1 MKNIHFKTC
10 TCLLGIL
17 LILFSG
23 IQVKGASL
31 EVQQESKV
39 SGTVTDEK
47 GEPVIG
53 ASVVVVESKQG
64 TITDIDGKFLVNV
77 PKNGHLKV
85 SYIGYETQEVAVKN
99 RQLLKV
105 ILKEESTALNEVVV
119 VGYGTMKRKEM
130 TSAISHIGAKD
141 LNQISSLD
149 ASMLLQGKVPA
160 FRFLTQLW
168 PIRTIKEVF
177 RFVVS
182 LPVMQV

>member
-99 RQLLKV
+99 GQLLKIV
-105 ILKEESTALNEVVV
+105 LKEESTALNEVVV

-130 TSAISHIGAKD
+130 TSAISD
-141 LNQISSLD
+141 SWCLF
-149 ASMLLQGKVPA
+149 P
-160 FRFLTQLW
+160 
-168 PIRTIKEVF
+168 
-177 RFVVS
+177 
-182 LPVMQV
+182 

>member
-99 RQLLKV
+99 GQLLKIV
-105 ILKEESTALNEVVV
+105 LKEE
-119 VGYGTMKRKEM
+119 
-130 TSAISHIGAKD
+130 
-141 LNQISSLD
+141 
-149 ASMLLQGKVPA
+149 
-160 FRFLTQLW
+160 
-168 PIRTIKEVF
+168 
-177 RFVVS
+177 
-182 LPVMQV
+182 

>member
-39 SGTVTDEK
+39 SGTVTDEN

-99 RQLLKV
+99 GQLLKIV
-105 ILKEESTALNEVVV
+105 LKEESTALNEVVV

-130 TSAISHIGAKD
+130 TSAYICVYK
-141 LNQISSLD
+141 SS
-149 ASMLLQGKVPA
+149 
-160 FRFLTQLW
+160 
-168 PIRTIKEVF
+168 
-177 RFVVS
+177 VS
-182 LPVMQV
+182 

>member
-99 RQLLKV
+99 GQLLKIV
-105 ILKEESTALNEVVV
+105 LKEESTALNEVVV
-119 VGYGTMKRKEM
+119 VGYGTMKKRDLTGAI
-130 TSAISHIGAKD
+130 TSVKSED
-141 LNQISSLD
+141 VVMNPSSNPMQ
-149 ASMLLQGKVPA
+149 ALQGKVA
-160 FRFLTQLW
+160 GLDITRESGQAG
-168 PIRTIKEVF
+168 
-177 RFVVS
+177 S
-182 LPVMQV
+182 

>member
-31 EVQQESKV
+31 EVQQESKI

-99 RQLLKV
+99 RQLLKIV
-105 ILKEESTALNEVVV
+105 LKEESTALNEVVV
-119 VGYGTMKRKEM
+119 VERNDFGYFAYRCER
-130 TSAISHIGAKD
+130 SESDIQPRCLH
-141 LNQISSLD
+141 
-149 ASMLLQGKVPA
+149 A
-160 FRFLTQLW
+160 FAGESFQRFG
-168 PIRTIKEVF
+168 F
-177 RFVVS
+177 
-182 LPVMQV
+182 

>member
-1 MKNIHFKTC
+1 M
-10 TCLLGIL
+10 
-17 LILFSG
+17 
-23 IQVKGASL
+23 

-99 RQLLKV
+99 GQLLKIV
-105 ILKEESTALNEVVV
+105 LKEESTALNEVVV
-119 VGYGTMKRKEM
+119 VGYGTMTRKEM
-130 TSAISHIGAKD
+130 TSAISHIGA
-141 LNQISSLD
+141 
-149 ASMLLQGKVPA
+149 
-160 FRFLTQLW
+160 
-168 PIRTIKEVF
+168 
-177 RFVVS
+177 
-182 LPVMQV
+182 

>member
-99 RQLLKV
+99 RQLLKIV
-105 ILKEESTALNEVVV
+105 LKEESTALNEVVV
-119 VGYGTMKRKEM
+119 VGYGT
-130 TSAISHIGAKD
+130 
-141 LNQISSLD
+141 
-149 ASMLLQGKVPA
+149 ASMPPCFCRGKFPA